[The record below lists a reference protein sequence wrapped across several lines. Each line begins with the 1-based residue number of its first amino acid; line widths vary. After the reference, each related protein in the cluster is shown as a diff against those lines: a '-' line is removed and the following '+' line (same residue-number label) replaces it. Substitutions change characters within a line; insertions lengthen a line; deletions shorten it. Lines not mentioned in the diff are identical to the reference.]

1 MIADI
6 TFVCS
11 SFSLSPKALWWMRG
25 RQGQEEAWKWA
36 SIMMFLRV
44 CPVVHPTLGLPGLE
58 PLAGA
63 FLTCLPLTWHWSV
76 YWLLPC
82 SGPLM
87 PRWQGWASCQE
98 GRASLLCSAHLHG
111 NLGASMDS
119 PEFPPL
125 PTQPYP
131 WTVLQEPSGFSP
143 AILLSANSNFLPF
156 PPLFPLP
163 FPLFPSLL
171 DLFGDAKRRPLPL
184 TPVLQIES
192 PVPNL
197 R

>member
-1 MIADI
+1 
-6 TFVCS
+6 
-11 SFSLSPKALWWMRG
+11 
-25 RQGQEEAWKWA
+25 
-36 SIMMFLRV
+36 
-44 CPVVHPTLGLPGLE
+44 
-58 PLAGA
+58 
-63 FLTCLPLTWHWSV
+63 
-76 YWLLPC
+76 
-82 SGPLM
+82 
-87 PRWQGWASCQE
+87 
-98 GRASLLCSAHLHG
+98 
-111 NLGASMDS
+111 MDS